1 MQVRRIADCGL
12 RGRWNS
18 RFNQQEI
25 SLSMPGAWLL
35 LRPFSTGLAGVWP
48 RVPTPHQP
56 FWPRPRTSRR
66 YSSFENCFKSTVQ
79 RMCCV
84 CVWELE
90 RMKQLWLSRS
100 MMKSDLPLPQIG
112 HGQGREAVN
121 GGWCVYFPPMVL
133 LAASRVG
140 SRDW

>member
-12 RGRWNS
+12 RVVGTADSINKKSASACLGRGCS
-18 RFNQQEI
+18 YRG
-25 SLSMPGAWLL
+25 LSSGW
-35 LRPFSTGLAGVWP
+35 TGVWP

-79 RMCCV
+79 RVSCV

-100 MMKSDLPLPQIG
+100 MVKSDLPLPQIG

-121 GGWCVYFPPMVL
+121 GGWCVLFSPYGFAGWL
-133 LAASRVG
+133 
-140 SRDW
+140 